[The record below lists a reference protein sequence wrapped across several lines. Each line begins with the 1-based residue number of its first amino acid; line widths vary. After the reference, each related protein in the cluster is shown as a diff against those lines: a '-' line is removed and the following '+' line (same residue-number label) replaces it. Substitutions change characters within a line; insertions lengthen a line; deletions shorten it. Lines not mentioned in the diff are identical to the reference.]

1 MLKNLNVKEKTMPRL
16 TISLPQ
22 IMHNRLSSLSVQQND
37 SLSNIINNL
46 LQVGMHHFNE
56 EPFNT
61 PTGVEKHCQHLIIQ
75 MNALIK
81 NLSSEILKFNQD
93 DFEQLRKAA
102 LSKYNE
108 LIIQSQ

>member
-1 MLKNLNVKEKTMPRL
+1 MP
-16 TISLPQ
+16 
-22 IMHNRLSSLSVQQND
+22 LSVQQND
-37 SLSNIINNL
+37 SVSNIINNL

-56 EPFNT
+56 KPSNT
-61 PTGVEKHCQHLIIQ
+61 PTAVEKYCQQLIIQ

-108 LIIQSQ
+108 LITQSR